1 MASRTGPMAPAQ
13 LEWLV
18 AVSHRQTRTSSML
31 LLTIKMERSTCPK
44 QSMYAVDVV
53 ALGTM
58 RSRCVTTGLPCCLR
72 GTECEDEESR
82 AVRMNM
88 PSVPPLGAK
97 WDFEFWTYD
106 SAQLL

>member
-1 MASRTGPMAPAQ
+1 
-13 LEWLV
+13 
-18 AVSHRQTRTSSML
+18 ML